1 MKKNKKILILVNYL
15 SFFLS
20 HRLPVAEALLAKG
33 FEVFIGYG
41 ELRGADPKLLEQK
54 GFNVDFIPM
63 QPGSFNL
70 LKDLKTVYYIWVFF
84 KRVKPDIVHL
94 VTIKPYLYGGIV
106 SRLCGVQGLVTAVSG
121 LGTLF
126 VNKDIKSKL
135 IRLLLYP
142 IYKLAFN
149 HLNQKVI
156 VQNKDDLKVLVN
168 WGVLNPSKVKLL
180 KGSGVN
186 LEDFDGIVWTGS
198 LLNIY
203 DLGPSIERQIELA
216 KNLFTKK
223 NKIFGSCWGL
233 QVLATAGGGSV
244 RKNPKGLEAV
254 IANNITLNMKGINH
268 PMYKDKPEK
277 FDSFCWHYD
286 EVDELPQDASV
297 LSSNIFSSVQ
307 SISFRKGNSEVWA
320 VQYHPEFDSQWIAD
334 LMLQRKSLLLKER
347 IYQSEHEFNNMYT
360 YLADNKKFD
369 YLKNELSICNS
380 LIEESTHN
388 LEISNFLKNIM
399 NDN

>member
-126 VNKDIKSKL
+126 VNKDLKSKL

-186 LEDFDGIVWTGS
+186 LEDFTNLDEPGGIPTVCFAAR
-198 LLNIY
+198 LLRDKGVY
-203 DLGPSIERQIELA
+203 DYVSAA
-216 KNLFTKK
+216 K
-223 NKIFGSCWGL
+223 
-233 QVLATAGGGSV
+233 
-244 RKNPKGLEAV
+244 
-254 IANNITLNMKGINH
+254 
-268 PMYKDKPEK
+268 
-277 FDSFCWHYD
+277 
-286 EVDELPQDASV
+286 
-297 LSSNIFSSVQ
+297 
-307 SISFRKGNSEVWA
+307 
-320 VQYHPEFDSQWIAD
+320 
-334 LMLQRKSLLLKER
+334 LLKER
-347 IYQSEHEFNNMYT
+347 GIKAQFLLAGDLDINNPT
-360 YLADNKKFD
+360 GLKFD
-369 YLKNELSICNS
+369 DLNKLKDEGYVKIIGYQKDIVTLYAKSHIICLPSYREGFPKS
-380 LIEESTHN
+380 LIEAAAAGRAVVTTDVPGCRDAIIPNKTGLLVPIKDSRKLADALQWLIENPKERIAMGKEGRNFAEKEFPIEKIIHSHLDIYQDLLRNSLKST
-388 LEISNFLKNIM
+388 
-399 NDN
+399 

>member
-70 LKDLKTVYYIWVFF
+70 LKDLKTIYYIWDFF

-106 SRLCGVQGLVTAVSG
+106 SRLCGVQGLITAVSG

-126 VNKDIKSKL
+126 VNKDLKSKL

-180 KGSGVN
+180 KGSGVK
-186 LEDFDGIVWTGS
+186 LEDFTNLDEPGGIPTVCFAAR
-198 LLNIY
+198 LLRDKGVY
-203 DLGPSIERQIELA
+203 DYVSA
-216 KNLFTKK
+216 
-223 NKIFGSCWGL
+223 
-233 QVLATAGGGSV
+233 V
-244 RKNPKGLEAV
+244 R
-254 IANNITLNMKGINH
+254 
-268 PMYKDKPEK
+268 
-277 FDSFCWHYD
+277 
-286 EVDELPQDASV
+286 
-297 LSSNIFSSVQ
+297 
-307 SISFRKGNSEVWA
+307 
-320 VQYHPEFDSQWIAD
+320 
-334 LMLQRKSLLLKER
+334 LLKER
-347 IYQSEHEFNNMYT
+347 GIKAQFLLAGDLDINNPTGLKLDDLNKLKDEGYVKIIGYQKDIVTLYAKSHI
-360 YLADNKKFD
+360 
-369 YLKNELSICNS
+369 ICLPSYREGFPKS
-380 LIEESTHN
+380 LIEAAAAGRAVVTTDVPGCRDAIIPNKTGLLVPIKDSRKLADALQWLIENPKERIAMGKEGRKFAEKEFPIEKIILSHLDIYQDLLRNSLRST
-388 LEISNFLKNIM
+388 
-399 NDN
+399 

>member
-70 LKDLKTVYYIWVFF
+70 LKDLKTIYYIWDFF

-106 SRLCGVQGLVTAVSG
+106 SRLCGVQGLITAVSG

-126 VNKDIKSKL
+126 VNKDLKSKL

-180 KGSGVN
+180 KGSGVK
-186 LEDFDGIVWTGS
+186 LEDFTNLDEPGGIPTVCFAAR
-198 LLNIY
+198 LLRDKGVY
-203 DLGPSIERQIELA
+203 DYVSA
-216 KNLFTKK
+216 
-223 NKIFGSCWGL
+223 
-233 QVLATAGGGSV
+233 V
-244 RKNPKGLEAV
+244 R
-254 IANNITLNMKGINH
+254 
-268 PMYKDKPEK
+268 
-277 FDSFCWHYD
+277 
-286 EVDELPQDASV
+286 
-297 LSSNIFSSVQ
+297 
-307 SISFRKGNSEVWA
+307 
-320 VQYHPEFDSQWIAD
+320 
-334 LMLQRKSLLLKER
+334 LLKER
-347 IYQSEHEFNNMYT
+347 GIKAQFLLAGDLDINNPTGLKLDDLNKLKDEGYVKIIGYQKDIVTLYAKSHI
-360 YLADNKKFD
+360 
-369 YLKNELSICNS
+369 ICLPSYREGFPKS
-380 LIEESTHN
+380 LIEAAAAGRAVVTTDVPGCRDAIIPNKTGLLVPIKDSRKLADALQWLIENPKERIAMGKAGRKFAEKEFPIEKIILNH
-388 LEISNFLKNIM
+388 LDIYQDLISNSLRST
-399 NDN
+399 